1 MEADGGMNLKKCII
15 NGVIITMDDSRN
27 IIEDGFVM
35 IDGNKICEIGKMSD
49 LKASGDAELIDADGG
64 IVMPGFVNCHTHISM
79 AVFRGLG
86 EDMPDRL
93 RRYMFPMEDEILD
106 ERMVRIGARLSLI
119 ELIQGGVTT
128 FCDMYYFED
137 EVAKAVK
144 DFGMRAVLG
153 ETILSKPSPDSSEPY
168 GGIEYAKGFISKWKG
183 DSLITPAFA
192 PHAPYTCDDN
202 HLMEIRRLADELDVP
217 ITMHLSEMLHEMEEF
232 DSKYGKTPIR
242 HLEDIGFLS
251 EKLIA
256 AHLVYVDDEDIM
268 VLKRNGVGAA
278 HNVVAN
284 AKSGR
289 KVSPAPAMHKAGMKV
304 GLGTDGPMSGNH
316 QDVLSLLGYY
326 TKIQKQAALD
336 NRICSAAEAVEL
348 GTIGGARVLGMADEI
363 GSIEKGKKA
372 DIIIIDTSA
381 PNIQP
386 VYDYYS
392 AIVYAAHP
400 HNVVMTMVDGK
411 VLMSGRKLMAMDEK
425 KVLEEVSEVSK
436 EIRTFAMEL
445 DLRARS

>member
-1 MEADGGMNLKKCII
+1 MKKCII
-15 NGVIITMDDSRN
+15 NGVIITMDESRT
-27 IIEDGFVM
+27 IIEDGFVI
-35 IDGNKICEIGKMSD
+35 IDGNVIVEIGHMRD
-49 LKASGDAELIDADGG
+49 IPISGDMELLDAKGG
-64 IVMPGFVNCHTHISM
+64 IVMPGFINCHTHISM
-79 AVFRGLG
+79 SVFRGLG

-93 RRYMFPMEDEILD
+93 RRYMFPMEDELLD
-106 ERMVRIGARLSLI
+106 ERMVGIGARLSLI

-137 EVAKAVK
+137 EVAKAVS

-153 ETILSKPSPDSSEPY
+153 ETVLSKPSPDSKEPY
-168 GGIEYAKGFISKWKG
+168 GGIEYAKEFISKWKG

-192 PHAPYTCDDN
+192 PHAPYTCDDQ
-202 HLMEIRRLADELDVP
+202 HLMEIKRLADELDVP

-232 DSKYGKTPIR
+232 DAKYGKTPIK
-242 HLEDIGFLS
+242 HLEEIGFLS
-251 EKLIA
+251 ERLIA

-289 KVSPAPAMHKAGMKV
+289 KVSPAPSMHKAGMNV

-316 QDVLSLLGYY
+316 QDILSLLGYY

-336 NRICSAAEAVEL
+336 NRLCPAIEAVEL
-348 GTIGGARVLGMADEI
+348 GTIGGARVLGMEDEI

-386 VYDYYS
+386 IYDYYS

-400 HNVVMTMVDGK
+400 HNVVMTMVDGR
-411 VLMSGRKLMAMDEK
+411 VLMSGRKLLVQDEM
-425 KVLEEVSEVSK
+425 KVLDEVREVSK
-436 EIRTFAMEL
+436 RISTFAREL
-445 DLRARS
+445 DQRARL

>member
-1 MEADGGMNLKKCII
+1 MSLKKCII
-15 NGVIITMDDSRN
+15 NGVIVTMDDTRK
-27 IIEDGFVM
+27 IIEDGFV
-35 IDGNKICEIGKMSD
+35 IIEGNEISEIGYMD
-49 LKASGDAELIDADGG
+49 DFKASADVELIDARGG
-64 IVMPGFVNCHTHISM
+64 IIMPGFVNCHTHISM
-79 AVFRGLG
+79 SVFRGLG

-106 ERMVRIGARLSLI
+106 ERMVRVGARLSLI

-168 GGIEYAKGFISKWKG
+168 GGIGYAKGFISKWKG

-232 DSKYGKTPIR
+232 DSKYGMTPIR

-251 EKLIA
+251 ERLIA
-256 AHLVYVDDEDIM
+256 AHLVYMNNEDIEI
-268 VLKRNGVGAA
+268 LKRNGVGAA

-289 KVSPAPAMHKAGMKV
+289 KVSPAPAMHKAGVKV

-316 QDVLSLLGYY
+316 QDILSLLGYY

-336 NRICSAAEAVEL
+336 NRICPAAEAVEL

-372 DIIIIDTSA
+372 DIIIIDASA

-386 VYDYYS
+386 IYDYYS
-392 AIVYAAHP
+392 AIAYAAHP

-411 VLMSGRKLMAMDEK
+411 VLMSGRKLLAMDEK
-425 KVLEEVSEVSK
+425 KVLDEVREVSK

-445 DLRARS
+445 DRRARI

>member
-1 MEADGGMNLKKCII
+1 MKKCII
-15 NGVIITMDDSRN
+15 NGVVITMDDSRN
-27 IIEDGFVM
+27 IIEDGFVI
-35 IDGNKICEIGKMSD
+35 IDGNEISEIGNMKD
-49 LKASGDAELIDADGG
+49 LKVSGDMDVIDARGG

-79 AVFRGLG
+79 SVFRGLG

-93 RRYMFPMEDEILD
+93 RRYMFPMEDELLD
-106 ERMVRIGARLSLI
+106 EEMVGIGARLSLI

-137 EVAKAVK
+137 EVAKAVR

-153 ETILSKPSPDSSEPY
+153 ETILSKPSPDSSEAY
-168 GGIEYAKGFISKWKG
+168 GGIEYAKRFISKWKG

-192 PHAPYTCDDN
+192 PHAPYTCDDQ
-202 HLMEIRRLADELDVP
+202 HLMEIKKLADELDVP

-232 DSKYGKTPIR
+232 DSKYGKTPIK

-251 EKLIA
+251 ERLIA
-256 AHLVYVDDEDIM
+256 AHLVYVDDEDIE
-268 VLKRNGVGAA
+268 VLRRNGVGAA

-289 KVSPAPAMHKAGMKV
+289 KVSPAPAMHKAGMNV

-316 QDVLSLLGYY
+316 QDILSLLGYY

-336 NRICSAAEAVEL
+336 NRICPAVEAVEL

-363 GSIEKGKKA
+363 GSIEIGKKA

-386 VYDYYS
+386 IYDYYS

-400 HNVVMTMVDGK
+400 HNVVMTMVNGS
-411 VLMSGRKLMAMDEK
+411 VLMSDR
-425 KVLEEVSEVSK
+425 KVLVQDEDRLIDEVREVSK
-436 EIRTFAMEL
+436 RISRFAREL
-445 DLRARS
+445 DQRARL

>member
-1 MEADGGMNLKKCII
+1 MKEGVISLKKCII
-15 NGVIITMDDSRN
+15 NGVIVTMDEDRK
-27 IIEDGFVM
+27 IIEDGFVL
-35 IDGNKICEIGKMSD
+35 IDGNEISEIGHM
-49 LKASGDAELIDADGG
+49 GDFKTLGDVEVIDAKGG

-79 AVFRGLG
+79 SVFRGLG

-106 ERMVRIGARLSLI
+106 GSMVRTGARLSLI

-128 FCDMYYFED
+128 ICDMYYFED

-144 DFGMRAVLG
+144 EFGIRAVLG
-153 ETILSKPSPDSSEPY
+153 ETILSKPSPDSDEPY
-168 GGIEYAKGFISKWKG
+168 GGIEYAKRFISKWKG

-192 PHAPYTCDDN
+192 PHAPYTCDDS
-202 HLMEIRRLADELDVP
+202 HLMEIRMLADELDVP

-251 EKLIA
+251 ERLIA
-256 AHLVYVDDEDIM
+256 AHLVYVDGDDIEI
-268 VLKRNGVGAA
+268 LKRNGVGAA

-316 QDVLSLLGYY
+316 QDIISLLGYY

-336 NRICSAAEAVEL
+336 NRICPAAEAVEL
-348 GTIGGARVLGMADEI
+348 GTIGGARVLGMEDCI
-363 GSIEKGKKA
+363 GSIETGKKA

-381 PNIQP
+381 PNMQP

-411 VLMSGRKLMAMDEK
+411 VLMSDRKLVRDEK
-425 KVLEEVSEVSK
+425 DILDEVRELSK
-436 EIRTFAMEL
+436 KIRAFAMEL
-445 DLRARS
+445 DKRARS

>member
-1 MEADGGMNLKKCII
+1 MNLKKCII
-15 NGVIITMDDSRN
+15 NGVIITMDDLRN
-27 IIEDGFVM
+27 IIEDGFVL
-35 IDGNKICEIGKMSD
+35 IDGNEISEIGYMKD
-49 LKASGDAELIDADGG
+49 HKVSGDMEVLDARGG

-79 AVFRGLG
+79 SVFRGLG

-93 RRYMFPMEDEILD
+93 RRYMFPMEDELLD
-106 ERMVRIGARLSLI
+106 EKMVGIGARLSLI

-137 EVAKAVK
+137 EVAKAVS

-153 ETILSKPSPDSSEPY
+153 ETILSKPAPDSSEPY
-168 GGIEYAKGFISKWKG
+168 GGIEYARGFISKWKG

-192 PHAPYTCDDN
+192 PHAPYTCDDQ
-202 HLMEIRRLADELDVP
+202 HLMEIMKLADELDVP

-232 DSKYGKTPIR
+232 DSKYGKTPIK

-251 EKLIA
+251 ERLIA
-256 AHLVYVDDEDIM
+256 AHLVYVDDEDIE
-268 VLKRNGVGAA
+268 VLRRNGVGAA

-289 KVSPAPAMHKAGMKV
+289 KVSPAPAMHKAGMNV

-316 QDVLSLLGYY
+316 QDILSLLGYY

-336 NRICSAAEAVEL
+336 NRICPAVEAVEL

-363 GSIEKGKKA
+363 GSIEIGKKA
-372 DIIIIDTSA
+372 DIIIIDTTA
-381 PNIQP
+381 PNILP
-386 VYDYYS
+386 IYDYYS

-400 HNVVMTMVDGK
+400 HNVVMTMVDGR
-411 VLMSGRKLMAMDEK
+411 VLMSDRKILIQDEYK
-425 KVLEEVSEVSK
+425 ILDEVREVSK
-436 EIRTFAMEL
+436 RISTFAREL
-445 DLRARS
+445 DQRARL